1 MLALLGSEQSLIV
14 LFWVTWTKSTHYRK
28 HTPSLP
34 FSCQALEHANPRIL
48 QLLHAFLTRLISLF
62 FFNSNSSPLR
72 KVSKR
77 TNEISY
83 SLHEERERQRKGR
96 KEKETKGK
104 EKRETR
110 KMHTSSPAQ
119 PNLFSALPRLLV
131 APQKRTLA
139 AVYEKMDRTIP
150 GFSGAVILPTSMKYK
165 KVTHIYKAIH
175 RILRTLLL
183 TQSIA

>member
-1 MLALLGSEQSLIV
+1 MDQ
-14 LFWVTWTKSTHYRK
+14 
-28 HTPSLP
+28 
-34 FSCQALEHANPRIL
+34 EHAL
-48 QLLHAFLTRLISLF
+48 QKTHAFSPIHVSSTRTREPARVSFSYFMRFLQDLFRWF

-139 AVYEKMDRTIP
+139 AVYDKMDRTIP

>member
-1 MLALLGSEQSLIV
+1 MDQ
-14 LFWVTWTKSTHYRK
+14 
-28 HTPSLP
+28 
-34 FSCQALEHANPRIL
+34 EHAL
-48 QLLHAFLTRLISLF
+48 QKTHAFSPVHLSSTRTREPAYPSATSCVSYKTYFAGF

-139 AVYEKMDRTIP
+139 AVYDKMDRTIP